1 MNLVEQSGYSY
12 SGISDIIN
20 DGKSREFLNDLES
33 QYDAIKKEQDKLEK
47 QLERVKSERSNLVSC
62 FIYSHKAIVGN
73 GKDFLTFI
81 HNNESVVVVQIKE
94 DNKIDHE
101 KHFLTIID

>member
-20 DGKSREFLNDLES
+20 DGKARDFLNCLES
-33 QYDAIKKEQDKLEK
+33 QYDVIKKEQAKLEQ
-47 QLERVKSERSNLVSC
+47 QLEKVKSERSHLVSC
-62 FIYSHKAIVGN
+62 FIYAHKAIVGTDEN
-73 GKDFLTFI
+73 LTFI
-81 HNNESVVVVQIKE
+81 HNNGSVVVVQIKE
-94 DNKIDHE
+94 DGKINHE